1 MSIRQEINKAF
12 TDAEARRREVMY
24 TGSIAKRIGRPTKVV
39 LKEMRQLELG
49 GAVVRVPSY
58 CAVNNLAWM
67 RVIDFGGAA

>member
-1 MSIRQEINKAF
+1 MSIRKQINKAF

-24 TGSIAKRIGRPTKVV
+24 TGSIAKRIGHPTKVV
-39 LKEMRQLELG
+39 LMEMRALELD

-67 RVIDFGGAA
+67 RVTDFGGVS